1 MIETPERARLRTVT
15 QHVATEQ
22 ARDTVGKALY
32 EVVLDGITFG
42 PGELPT
48 PDEREWIRGAVA
60 MPLQEATEVALDVLA
75 WRIART
81 LEGAPGT
88 LRERFDRSYVG
99 AELGWE

>member
-1 MIETPERARLRTVT
+1 MIETPERTRLRTVAR
-15 QHVATEQ
+15 HVATEH
-22 ARDTVGKALY
+22 ARDMVSKALY
-32 EVVLDGITFG
+32 DVVVESIDFG

-48 PDEREWIRGAVA
+48 PEDREWIRGAVA

-99 AELGWE
+99 ADLGWE